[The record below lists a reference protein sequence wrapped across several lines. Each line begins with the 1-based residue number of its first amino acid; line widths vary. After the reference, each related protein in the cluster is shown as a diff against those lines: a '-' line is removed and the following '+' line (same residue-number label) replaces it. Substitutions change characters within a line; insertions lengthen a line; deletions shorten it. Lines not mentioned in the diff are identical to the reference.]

1 MKRSLTLLFLFILVI
16 ARPAAAQNVALPD
29 SPEILWDSWGVPHI
43 FSPTNEGLFYAFGW
57 AQAQNHADLILRL
70 YGEARGR
77 AAEYWGEDYLE
88 SDQRIRT
95 LSIPQQAAEGY
106 AALDDEFRAYV
117 EAFADGIND
126 YAMGHSER
134 IAAAMQAVLP
144 ITPQDIIA
152 HGIRVLRYEF
162 VARRGLNALD
172 EWQAGELGSNAWAV
186 GPSRSA
192 NRKAMLVINPHQPWF
207 GLGLWVEAHLVGPQ
221 TDLYGAALV
230 GNPFIGVGFNP
241 YLGWAHTVNTQDGW
255 DLYQLT
261 LTPGGYLFDGVE
273 RAFTTRE
280 EIIRVRQADGTLIDV
295 PLTFRESVH
304 GPVIAERDDGTALA
318 LRVVCQ
324 QCYRAGEQ
332 WWAMGNAA
340 NLTEFEDAL
349 RMLQIPMFTVMYA
362 DRDGNILH
370 VFNAQVPVRSEG
382 DWAFWNNTTPVQPNN
397 PAVLPGDTSRYLWD
411 YVYHP
416 YEELPRVLNPQSG
429 WLQNANEAPWT
440 TTLPYAL
447 DPADYPAYMAPP
459 PFIWPRPL
467 VSMRL
472 LHDDPSITFEEL
484 VTYKQSTFIELT
496 NWVLDDLIAA
506 AEGSEEE
513 IVRRAVEALRAW
525 DRQAN
530 ADSVG
535 AVLFA
540 LWAQA
545 YIEPIGFD
553 AFATPWDVN
562 DPLNTPRGLAD
573 PAAAVAALQRVARQL
588 EALRALGGG
597 IDVPWGNVFRLR
609 YGQVDLPAN
618 GAPDLLGSFRT
629 LTFEPDRDLRFR
641 PVQGDSFIAV
651 VEFGET
657 VRAKVLL
664 AYGNATQPGSPHV
677 GDQLELF
684 SRKELRDAWLTRE
697 EIEANLS
704 ERVVLRPQS

>member
-1 MKRSLTLLFLFILVI
+1 MKRSFVLLAFFTLMI
-16 ARPAAAQNVALPD
+16 ALPVGAQNTALPD

-43 FSPTNEGLFYAFGW
+43 FSPTNAGLFYAFGW
-57 AQAQNHADLILRL
+57 AQAQNHADLILQL
-70 YGEARGR
+70 YGESRGR
-77 AAEYWGEDYLE
+77 AAEYWGADYLE

-106 AALDDEFRAYV
+106 AALDDEFRAYIDS
-117 EAFADGIND
+117 FAAGIND
-126 YAMGHSER
+126 YAAQHTDA
-134 IAAAMQAVLP
+134 IDAAMQLVLP
-144 ITPQDIIA
+144 VTPEDIIA
-152 HGIRVLRYEF
+152 NGIRVLRYEF
-162 VARRGLNALD
+162 VARRGLNAVG

-186 GPSRSA
+186 APSRSA
-192 NRKAMLVINPHQPWF
+192 SGNAMLVINPHQPWF
-207 GLGLWVEAHLVGPQ
+207 GFGLWVEAHLVGPQ
-221 TDLYGAALV
+221 IDLYGAALV
-230 GNPFIGVGFNP
+230 GNPFIGVGFNQH
-241 YLGWAHTVNTQDGW
+241 LGWAHTVNTHDGW

-261 LTPGGYLFDGVE
+261 LTPGGYLFDGEE

-280 EIIRVRQADGTLIDV
+280 EIIRVKQEDGTLAEV
-295 PLTFRESVH
+295 PLTVRESLH
-304 GPVIAERDDGTALA
+304 GPVIGEREDETALA

-324 QCYRAGEQ
+324 QCFRAGEQ
-332 WWAMGNAA
+332 WWAMGSAT
-340 NLTEFEDAL
+340 NLTAFEDAL

-362 DRDGNILH
+362 DRAGNIMH
-370 VFNAQVPVRSEG
+370 VFNEQIPVRTEG
-382 DWAFWNNTTPVQPNN
+382 DWAFWNNTTPVLPGD
-397 PAVLPGDTSRYLWD
+397 PAVLPGDTSRYVWD

-416 YEELPRVLNPQSG
+416 YEELPRVLNPESG

-440 TTLPYAL
+440 TTLPYPL

-459 PFIWPRPL
+459 PFVWPRPV
-467 VSMRL
+467 VSLRL
-472 LHDDPSITFEEL
+472 LNNDLSITFDEL
-484 VTYKQSTFIELT
+484 VEYKQSTFIELT

-506 AEGSEEE
+506 AESSDDEL
-513 IVRRAVEALRAW
+513 VQRAVEVLRGW

-545 YIEPIGFD
+545 YIEPLGFD
-553 AFATPWDVN
+553 ALAIPWDVN

-573 PAAAVAALQRVARQL
+573 PDGAVATLSEVATQL
-588 EALRALGGG
+588 EALRLLGGG
-597 IDVPWGNVFRLR
+597 IDVPWGDVFRLR
-609 YGQVDLPAN
+609 YGEVDLPAN

-629 LTFEPDRDLRFR
+629 LTFKPDRDLRFR

-657 VRAKVLL
+657 LRAKVLL

-677 GDQLELF
+677 GDQLDLF
-684 SRKELRDAWLTRE
+684 SRKELRDAWLTRA

-704 ERVVLRPQS
+704 ERVTFERSS